1 MVDWFQIKE
10 GGHTMTSLKSLI
22 EFLQKEKV
30 ISLSSILAIFISFTL
45 LSFIFTFLVFSNT
58 SLNFL
63 QKQVQVRVF
72 FKDSFGEEQIKQVKS
87 VLENDS
93 RVLEVTYT
101 SKEDALKIFRDL
113 SKNDPVLQE
122 SLTTNILPA
131 SLEIKAKDVKD
142 LDFFYEDFLGKDF
155 VESVKYL
162 KDIKDKFKYYSTVV
176 TAICLVITLLF
187 FIVSFGIILSTIRIN
202 IFQKKDEIEIMK
214 LVGASD
220 DFVETPFI
228 HQGIVYA
235 MVGSFFAGLLF
246 TIILLIIYFTNF
258 LGLRDTN
265 YVYLIG
271 NFRIPYLLFV
281 VLLVAVI
288 NLLGY
293 LLGKLG
299 SKTAVQKYLKV

>member
-1 MVDWFQIKE
+1 MN
-10 GGHTMTSLKSLI
+10 SLKNLIDFLNKEKTISLI
-22 EFLQKEKV
+22 SV
-30 ISLSSILAIFISFTL
+30 LAIFISFTL
-45 LSFIFTFLVFSNT
+45 LSFILTFLVFSNT

-72 FKDSFGEEQIKQVKS
+72 FKDSFGEDQILQIKS
-87 VLENDS
+87 DLEKDS
-93 RVLEVTYT
+93 RVSEVTYT
-101 SKEDALKIFRDL
+101 SKEAALRIFQDL
-113 SKNDPVLQE
+113 SKNDPVLRE

-142 LDFFYEDFLGKDF
+142 LDTFYEEYSNKDY

-162 KDIKDKFKYYSTVV
+162 KDIKDKFKYYSNIVIV
-176 TAICLVITLLF
+176 ICLIITILF

-220 DFVETPFI
+220 EFVETPFI
-228 HQGIVYA
+228 HQGVVYS

-246 TIILLIIYFTNF
+246 FIILLSIYLTNF
-258 LGLRDTN
+258 MGLRDIN

-271 NFRIPYLLFV
+271 NFKVPYLVFM
-281 VLLVAVI
+281 VLLIVVI
-288 NLLGY
+288 NLLGFI
-293 LLGKLG
+293 LGKTG
-299 SKTAVQKYLKV
+299 SKAAIKNYLKV

>member
-1 MVDWFQIKE
+1 MADWFQIKE
-10 GGHTMTSLKSLI
+10 EGHTMTSLKSLI

-30 ISLSSILAIFISFTL
+30 IILSSILSIFISFTL

-228 HQGIVYA
+228 HQGIVYS

>member
-1 MVDWFQIKE
+1 
-10 GGHTMTSLKSLI
+10 MTSLKSLI
-22 EFLQKEKV
+22 EFLKKEKV

-72 FKDSFGEEQIKQVKS
+72 FKDSFDQDQIKQLKS
-87 VLENDS
+87 ELENDS
-93 RVLEVTYT
+93 KVLEVTYT
-101 SKEDALKIFRDL
+101 SKEDALRIFKDL

-131 SLEIKAKDVKD
+131 SLEIKTKDVKD
-142 LDFFYEDFLGKDF
+142 LDFFYEEFYSKDY

-162 KDIKDKFKYYSTVV
+162 KDIKDKFQYYSTVV
-176 TAICLVITLLF
+176 TIICLIITLLF

-220 DFVETPFI
+220 DFVQTPFI
-228 HQGIVYA
+228 HQGIVYS

-246 TIILLIIYFTNF
+246 TIILLTIYFTNF
-258 LGLRDTN
+258 LGLKDTN
-265 YVYLIG
+265 YLYLVG
-271 NFRIPYLLFV
+271 NFKIPYLLFV

-299 SKTAVQKYLKV
+299 SKTAIQNYLKV

>member
-1 MVDWFQIKE
+1 MADWFQIKE

-228 HQGIVYA
+228 HQGIVYS

>member
-1 MVDWFQIKE
+1 MADWFQIKE
-10 GGHTMTSLKSLI
+10 EGHTMTSLKSLI

-228 HQGIVYA
+228 HQGIVYS

>member
-1 MVDWFQIKE
+1 MADWFQIKE

-220 DFVETPFI
+220 GFVETPFI
-228 HQGIVYA
+228 HQGIVYS

-258 LGLRDTN
+258 LGLKDTN

>member
-1 MVDWFQIKE
+1 MN
-10 GGHTMTSLKSLI
+10 SLKSLI
-22 EFLQKEKV
+22 DFLNKEKA
-30 ISLSSILAIFISFTL
+30 ISIISILAIFISFTL
-45 LSFIFTFLVFSNT
+45 LSFILTFLVFSNT

-72 FKDSFGEEQIKQVKS
+72 FKDSFSEEQILQIKS
-87 VLENDS
+87 ELEKDS
-93 RVLEVTYT
+93 RVSEITYT
-101 SKEDALKIFRDL
+101 SKESALRIFQDL
-113 SKNDPVLQE
+113 SKNDPVLRE

-142 LDFFYEDFLGKDF
+142 LDSFYEDFSNKDY

-162 KDIKDKFKYYSTVV
+162 KDIKDKFKYYSNIVIG
-176 TAICLVITLLF
+176 ICLVITVLF

-220 DFVETPFI
+220 EFVETPFI
-228 HQGIVYA
+228 HQGVVFS

-246 TIILLIIYFTNF
+246 FIILLTIYLANF
-258 LGLRDTN
+258 MGIKDLN
-265 YVYLIG
+265 YVYLVG
-271 NFRIPYLLFV
+271 NLKIPYLLFV
-281 VLLVAVI
+281 ILLIVLI

-293 LLGKLG
+293 ILGKTG
-299 SKTAVQKYLKV
+299 SKAAIKNYLKV